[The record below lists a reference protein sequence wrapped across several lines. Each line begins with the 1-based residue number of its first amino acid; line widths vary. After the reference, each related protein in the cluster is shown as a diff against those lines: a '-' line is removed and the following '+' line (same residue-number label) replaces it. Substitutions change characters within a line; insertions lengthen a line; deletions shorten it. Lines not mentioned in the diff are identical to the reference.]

1 MKYLLLCIAILS
13 VACSGKQ
20 QDYRKAEDALDAG
33 REFINS
39 KLQGDFSKA
48 AFYTLPN
55 EKNTG
60 ILQEMERSYRKKNR
74 EGRQQWRTASINIK
88 EVKDLN
94 DSITVIYF
102 QNSSDKLADTIY
114 VVKQKGDWLVDISK
128 KE

>member
-1 MKYLLLCIAILS
+1 MKYLLLCIAVLS
-13 VACSGKQ
+13 VACGGKQ

-48 AFYTLPN
+48 AFYLLPN
-55 EKNTG
+55 KKNTG

>member
-1 MKYLLLCIAILS
+1 MKYLLLCMAFLSIA
-13 VACSGKQ
+13 CGGKQ

-48 AFYTLPN
+48 AFYILPN

-60 ILQEMERSYRKKNR
+60 ILQEMERSYREMNR
-74 EGRQQWRTASINIK
+74 EGRQQWRTASINIQ

-114 VVKQKGDWLVDISK
+114 VVKQKGDWLVDIGK

>member
-1 MKYLLLCIAILS
+1 MKYLLLYIAVLS
-13 VACSGKQ
+13 VACGGKQ

-48 AFYTLPN
+48 AFYLLPN

-60 ILQEMERSYRKKNR
+60 ILQEMEHSYRKKNR